1 MDMDNDLDGRLRR
14 LETAMD
20 RHGKALDGIAAR
32 QEQTVLVMRELL
44 VLMSKTEPDGPPLH
58 EQLAQMTAVMG
69 RSAVL
74 AEQTL
79 AAIERLGRSRRFQ
92 S

>member
-1 MDMDNDLDGRLRR
+1 M
-14 LETAMD
+14 
-20 RHGKALDGIAAR
+20 I
-32 QEQTVLVMRELL
+32 
-44 VLMSKTEPDGPPLH
+44 
-58 EQLAQMTAVMG
+58 AVMG

-79 AAIERLGRSRRFQ
+79 AAIERLGRSRHVE

>member
-1 MDMDNDLDGRLRR
+1 MDMDNGLDGRLRR

-20 RHGKALDGIAAR
+20 RHGKVLDGIAAR

-44 VLMSKTEPDGPPLH
+44 MSKTEPDGPPLH
-58 EQLAQMTAVMG
+58 EVLTQMIAVMG

-79 AAIERLGRSRRFQ
+79 AAIERLGRSPRFQ

>member
-1 MDMDNDLDGRLRR
+1 MDNDLDGRLRR

-20 RHGKALDGIAAR
+20 RHGQVLDGIAAR
-32 QEQTVLVMRELL
+32 QEQTFVVMRELL
-44 VLMSKTEPDGPPLH
+44 MLMSKTEPDGPPLH
-58 EQLAQMTAVMG
+58 EQLAQMIAVMG

-79 AAIERLGRSRRFQ
+79 AAIERLGRSRRFE

>member
-1 MDMDNDLDGRLRR
+1 LDNDLDGRLRR

-20 RHGKALDGIAAR
+20 GHGKVLDGIAAR
-32 QEQTVLVMRELL
+32 QEQTFVVMRELL

-58 EQLAQMTAVMG
+58 EVLAQIIAVMG

-79 AAIERLGRSRRFQ
+79 AAIERLERSRRFE

>member
-1 MDMDNDLDGRLRR
+1 MDNDLDGRLRR

-20 RHGKALDGIAAR
+20 RHGKVLDGIAAR
-32 QEQTVLVMRELL
+32 QEQTFVVMRELL
-44 VLMSKTEPDGPPLH
+44 MLMTKTEPDGPPLH
-58 EQLAQMTAVMG
+58 EQLAQIIAVMG

-79 AAIERLGRSRRFQ
+79 AAIERLGRSPRFQ

>member
-1 MDMDNDLDGRLRR
+1 MDNDLDGRLRR

-20 RHGKALDGIAAR
+20 RHRKVLDGIAAR
-32 QEQTVLVMRELL
+32 QEQTFVVMRELL
-44 VLMSKTEPDGPPLH
+44 MLMSRTEPDGPPLH
-58 EQLAQMTAVMG
+58 ELLAQMIAVMG

-79 AAIERLGRSRRFQ
+79 AAIERLGRSRRFE

>member
-1 MDMDNDLDGRLRR
+1 M
-14 LETAMD
+14 
-20 RHGKALDGIAAR
+20 
-32 QEQTVLVMRELL
+32 
-44 VLMSKTEPDGPPLH
+44 LMSKTEPDGPPLH
-58 EQLAQMTAVMG
+58 EVLAQIIAVMG

-79 AAIERLGRSRRFQ
+79 AAIERLGRSRRFE